1 MDRQLPLITV
11 LMPVRNEEAHIRGA
25 VQSVLTNGYPLE
37 SLELIA
43 IDGQSDDRTRDIL
56 VEMRQVSSIT
66 VLDNPARIV
75 PTAMNIGLA
84 QAKGEIIFRLDGHA
98 KYLPGYIQRVVS
110 FLLAHPE
117 VACAGGALR
126 TMGEN
131 AVGKAITAAQTSPFG
146 VGDSRFRLAGYTGE
160 VDTVAFG
167 GYRREVF
174 ERIGGFDEE
183 LVRNQ
188 DDELNHRLRKAGMKV
203 WMLGD
208 ITSIYV
214 ARGSYAKLWRQ
225 YFQYGFW
232 KIRTMQKLGHVP
244 TIRSVVPGVF
254 AFSLLFSF
262 LIMPVVH
269 WPLFALTICYSLF
282 LILGWFHGKMQSIVL
297 RTQKLFAIAIMHFSY
312 GMGFWAGVLRFMF
325 GWKKIKIQTSLSR

>member
-1 MDRQLPLITV
+1 
-11 LMPVRNEEAHIRGA
+11 MPVRNEENHIRGA

-43 IDGQSDDRTRDIL
+43 IDGQSDDRTREIL
-56 VEMRQVSSIT
+56 VEIGHGTSIT

-84 QAKGEIIFRLDGHA
+84 QARGEIIFRLDGHA
-98 KYLPGYIQRVVS
+98 KYLPGYMRRVVD
-110 FLLAHPE
+110 FLQSHPE

-131 AVGKAITAAQTSPFG
+131 PVGLAITAAQTSPFG
-146 VGDSRFRLAGYTGE
+146 VGDSRFRLAGFTGE

-203 WMLGD
+203 WML
-208 ITSIYV
+208 
-214 ARGSYAKLWRQ
+214 
-225 YFQYGFW
+225 
-232 KIRTMQKLGHVP
+232 
-244 TIRSVVPGVF
+244 
-254 AFSLLFSF
+254 
-262 LIMPVVH
+262 
-269 WPLFALTICYSLF
+269 
-282 LILGWFHGKMQSIVL
+282 
-297 RTQKLFAIAIMHFSY
+297 
-312 GMGFWAGVLRFMF
+312 
-325 GWKKIKIQTSLSR
+325 

>member
-1 MDRQLPLITV
+1 MDRHLPLISV
-11 LMPVRNEEAHIRGA
+11 LMPVRNEENHIRGA

-43 IDGQSDDRTRDIL
+43 IDGQSDDRTREIL
-56 VEMRQVSSIT
+56 VEIGQGTAIT

-84 QAKGEIIFRLDGHA
+84 QARGEIIFRLDGHA
-98 KYLPGYIQRVVS
+98 KYLPGYMRRVVD
-110 FLLAHPE
+110 FLQSHPE

-131 AVGKAITAAQTSPFG
+131 PVGLAITAAQTSPFG
-146 VGDSRFRLAGYTGE
+146 VGDSRFRLAGFTGE

-208 ITSIYV
+208 ISSIYV

-244 TIRSVVPGVF
+244 TLRSVVPGVF
-254 AFSLLFSF
+254 TFSLMLTF
-262 LIMPVVH
+262 LALPIVH
-269 WPLFALTICYSLF
+269 WPLLALVSCYSLF
-282 LILGWFHGKMQSIVL
+282 LLFGWFHGRRQSIVL
-297 RTQKLFAIAIMHFSY
+297 RSQKLLAVAIMHLSY
-312 GMGFWAGVLRFMF
+312 GMGFWAGILRFMF
-325 GWKKIKIQTSLSR
+325 GWKKIEIQTSLSR